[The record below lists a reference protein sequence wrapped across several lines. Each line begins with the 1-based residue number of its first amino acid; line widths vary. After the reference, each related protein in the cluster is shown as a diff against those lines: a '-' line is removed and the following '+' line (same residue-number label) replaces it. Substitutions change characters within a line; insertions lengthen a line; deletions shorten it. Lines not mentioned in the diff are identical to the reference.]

1 MLSSRADA
9 HARII
14 MCAARVV
21 MGPLGFSSPRFAQKR
36 TTGTTVPRSS
46 QFNNS
51 GHWKKDQGVHESRK
65 RNQHKVHVSTNAT
78 GVPRVAP
85 KASTQPAV
93 PPRRRSFMLP
103 GDCAAWAHIYTHCRF
118 CSCDGV
124 EQDKSYTMMKAAVLQ
139 AIVLF
144 DNDCFRGLRPSHMW
158 VWWQART
165 VSSETKRARLR

>member
-78 GVPRVAP
+78 GVPRVARLQLSRRCRLGGDRSCFP
-85 KASTQPAV
+85 VTVQRELISTRIAVSALAMEWNKTNLTQWWKRLCYKLLPFLTTTASEV
-93 PPRRRSFMLP
+93 
-103 GDCAAWAHIYTHCRF
+103 
-118 CSCDGV
+118 
-124 EQDKSYTMMKAAVLQ
+124 
-139 AIVLF
+139 
-144 DNDCFRGLRPSHMW
+144 
-158 VWWQART
+158 
-165 VSSETKRARLR
+165 